1 MKAEEYQE
9 PPEDAKLFVKNLPYD
24 VESEG
29 LAQFYQQASVVEIA
43 EAIYNRETNRS
54 RGFGFVTIRSIEKAE
69 KVVVL
74 VNVKETSTFIN
85 SRFKVHGM
93 RFFQCLNS
101 RETDRSR
108 GFRFMMMRTVEEAEK
123 VVVLYNR
130 YVKLA
135 V

>member
-9 PPEDAKLFVKNLPYD
+9 PPEDAKLFVRNLPYD
-24 VESEG
+24 VDSEG
-29 LAQFYQQASVVEIA
+29 LAQFYQQAGVVEIA
-43 EAIYNRETNRS
+43 EAIYNRETDRS
-54 RGFGFVTIRSIEKAE
+54 RGFGFVKMRSIKKAE

-74 VNVKETSTFIN
+74 VNVKETSTFI
-85 SRFKVHGM
+85 SSGFKVHGR

-101 RETDRSR
+101 WETDRSR
-108 GFRFMMMRTVEEAEK
+108 GVRFVMMRTVEEAKK